1 MARETPLVL
10 GIDTSNYTTSVCA
23 VDAGDGRL
31 VGEAR
36 RPLRVPSGERGLRQ
50 SEAAFQHVQN
60 FPAVMAQLAD
70 RLVAQGV
77 RPAWRR
83 VAVSVRPR
91 PWASSYM
98 PVFQSGLAVAASLA
112 QSLGIPLTRTSHQ
125 EGHLA
130 AAEYFAPMPALP
142 FVAVHMSGGTCD
154 VVMARRTLFGYSIAR
169 LGESLDLHPGQFV
182 DRVGVALGLPFPA
195 GPHLEQLASHC
206 GTSVGDLVLK
216 APVRGASMSFSG
228 PLTAALRAVEAGAP
242 AHEVARAVEACV
254 ARSVAKAVEYAV
266 RREQAVRH
274 VLIAG
279 GVASNQFIQSSV
291 RARLERRVPGIAV
304 AFAPAEF
311 ARDNA
316 LGVATIGYWRES
328 AR

>member
-1 MARETPLVL
+1 MARELPLVL

-23 VDAGDGRL
+23 VDAVEGRL
-31 VGEAR
+31 WAEAR
-36 RPLRVPSGERGLRQ
+36 QLLRVPHGERGLRQ

-60 FPAVMAQLAD
+60 FPSVMAALAD
-70 RLVAQGV
+70 GLASQGV
-77 RPAWRR
+77 RPIWRR

-98 PVFQSGLAVAASLA
+98 PVFQSGLAVAASMA
-112 QSLGIPLTRTSHQ
+112 HGLGIPLTRTSHQ

-130 AAEYFAPMPALP
+130 AAEYFAPMPSAP

-154 VVMARRTLFGYSIAR
+154 VVIARRTPHGYAVVR
-169 LGESLDLHPGQFV
+169 VGESMDLHPGQFV

-195 GPHLEQLASHC
+195 GPHLEALARAC
-206 GTSVGDLVLK
+206 GDSPGELVLK

-228 PLTAALRAVEAGAP
+228 PLSAALRAVQAGVP

-254 ARSVAKAVEYAV
+254 ARSVSKAVEYALRHV
-266 RREQAVRH
+266 QTSRH

-279 GVASNQFIQSSV
+279 GVASNGFIQSAV
-291 RARLERRVPGIAV
+291 RSRLERRVPGTVV

-316 LGVATIGYWRES
+316 LGVARIGYWRER
-328 AR
+328 AT

>member
-1 MARETPLVL
+1 MDAVL
-10 GIDTSNYTTSVCA
+10 GRMVA
-23 VDAGDGRL
+23 
-31 VGEAR
+31 EAR
-36 RPLRVPSGERGLRQ
+36 RPLRVPPGERGLRQ

-60 FPAVMAQLAD
+60 FPTVMAELLDQLTAE
-70 RLVAQGV
+70 GI

-130 AAEYFAPMPALP
+130 AAEYFAPMPGAP

-154 VVMARRTLFGYSIAR
+154 VVLARRTPSGYAITR
-169 LGESLDLHPGQFV
+169 LGEALDLHPGQLV

-195 GPHLEQLASHC
+195 GPHLEQLARRC
-206 GTSVGDLVLK
+206 GTSPGELVLK
-216 APVRGASMSFSG
+216 SPVRGASMSFSG
-228 PLTAALRAVEAGAP
+228 PLTAALRAVQAGAP
-242 AHEVARAVEACV
+242 AQEVARAVEMCI

-266 RREQAVRH
+266 RHTGITRH

-279 GVASNQFIQSSV
+279 GVASNQFIQSALRS
-291 RARLERRVPGIAV
+291 RLERRVPGIRV
-304 AFAPAEF
+304 VFAPSEF

-316 LGVATIGYWRES
+316 LGVATIGYWRER
-328 AR
+328 AP